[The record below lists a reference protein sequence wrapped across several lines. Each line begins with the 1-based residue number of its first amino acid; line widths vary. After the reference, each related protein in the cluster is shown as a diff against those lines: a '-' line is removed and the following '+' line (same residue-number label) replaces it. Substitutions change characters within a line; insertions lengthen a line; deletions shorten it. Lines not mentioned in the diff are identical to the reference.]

1 MARQSANREV
11 LIEFQQVGNAV
22 KVTAVDTETLVEV
35 SMMGP
40 DSAGQKVLKRK
51 VINKLKYVLVKKIPK
66 GATKQQGRRG

>member
-1 MARQSANREV
+1 MARQGANREV

-40 DSAGQKVLKRK
+40 ASAGEEVLKRN
-51 VINKLKYVLVKKIPK
+51 VINKLNYVLAKKDK
-66 GATKQQGRRG
+66 

>member
-1 MARQSANREV
+1 MAWQGANREV

-40 DSAGQKVLKRK
+40 VSAGEEVLKRN
-51 VINKLKYVLVKKIPK
+51 VINKLNYVLAKKDK
-66 GATKQQGRRG
+66 

>member
-40 DSAGQKVLKRK
+40 ASAGQEVLKRN
-51 VINKLKYVLVKKIPK
+51 VINKLNYVLAKKDN
-66 GATKQQGRRG
+66 

>member
-40 DSAGQKVLKRK
+40 ASAGQEILKRN
-51 VINKLKYVLVKKIPK
+51 VINKLNYVLAKKDN
-66 GATKQQGRRG
+66 

>member
-1 MARQSANREV
+1 
-11 LIEFQQVGNAV
+11 
-22 KVTAVDTETLVEV
+22 V

-66 GATKQQGRRG
+66 GATKQQGRRA

>member
-1 MARQSANREV
+1 MARQGANREV

-40 DSAGQKVLKRK
+40 VSAGEEVLKRN
-51 VINKLKYVLVKKIPK
+51 VINKLNYVLAKKDK
-66 GATKQQGRRG
+66 